1 MIIGYHASHEQFAP
15 AELLSFVK
23 QAERAGFDAVM
34 TSDHITPW
42 SERQGNSGNNW
53 TWLGA
58 AMAVTTLPF
67 GSLAIPGGLRYHP
80 VTLAHLIATLS
91 EMFPDRLRWIAVG
104 SGEAVNEHV
113 VGRGWPNKHERDQRL
128 QAGADIMRGLLKG
141 ETVSRVLPWFSV
153 DNAKLWSLPKRPPA
167 VLGAALSAETA
178 AWMGGW
184 TDGLLTVRKPARE
197 LADIFGRYRA
207 KGGVEKPLAL
217 QLQLSWGTTRDEAR
231 IAAWDQW
238 RTAAA
243 PADLLADLAS
253 PADFDNVTREI
264 PPEEMD
270 QCVPLVSTAGDV
282 LRLLDEC
289 RSCGVGEVYIHNVSR
304 DQPGFIRFMAREVLP
319 KLVQRR

>member
-1 MIIGYHASHEQFAP
+1 
-15 AELLSFVK
+15 
-23 QAERAGFDAVM
+23 
-34 TSDHITPW
+34 
-42 SERQGNSGNNW
+42 
-53 TWLGA
+53 
-58 AMAVTTLPF
+58 
-67 GSLAIPGGLRYHP
+67 
-80 VTLAHLIATLS
+80 
-91 EMFPDRLRWIAVG
+91 
-104 SGEAVNEHV
+104 
-113 VGRGWPNKHERDQRL
+113 
-128 QAGADIMRGLLKG
+128 
-141 ETVSRVLPWFSV
+141 
-153 DNAKLWSLPKRPPA
+153 
-167 VLGAALSAETA
+167 
-178 AWMGGW
+178 MGGW

-197 LADIFGRYRA
+197 LAGIFDRYRA
-207 KGGVEKPLAL
+207 TGGLEKPLAL